1 MEAETT
7 FVRAK
12 GGIELYPISTVDLH
26 LAFVVF
32 PHDAELNDALRDRG
46 HLQCFPVLGVFLEE
60 RGVFERRGK
69 FCVQVLESIVCS
81 KGLFATTLKDSRR
94 GIHWLLTFVGLL
106 KLRL

>member
-12 GGIELYPISTVDLH
+12 GGVELYPISTVDLH

-46 HLQCFPVLGVFLEE
+46 HLQCFSVFGVFLEE

-69 FCVQVLESIVCS
+69 FCVQVLESIDCS
-81 KGLFATTLKDSRR
+81 KAYLPRR
-94 GIHWLLTFVGLL
+94 SSIPAEGSLLLTFVGLL
-106 KLRL
+106 KFRL